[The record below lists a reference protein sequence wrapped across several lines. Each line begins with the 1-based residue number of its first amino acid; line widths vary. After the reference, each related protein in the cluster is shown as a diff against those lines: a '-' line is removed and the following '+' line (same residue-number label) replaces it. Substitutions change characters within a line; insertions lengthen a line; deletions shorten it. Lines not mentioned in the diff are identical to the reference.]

1 MKIISASAVFKKI
14 KDDKKTASVMVYIS
28 LESKH
33 VTTNVESIKSRD
45 VQNVNCIVSGRKL
58 NVF

>member
-1 MKIISASAVFKKI
+1 VKIISASAVFKKI

-33 VTTNVESIKSRD
+33 VATKVESSKSRD
-45 VQNVNCIVSGRKL
+45 VQNVNCIVFGRKL
-58 NVF
+58 IIF